1 MAEEEKY
8 NTRIEAIMAYLRSFL
23 DDKEEPKKT
32 GLKKGE
38 KSLAEQINFGGKFE
52 KVKRKAEG
60 GSIEKEPKD
69 TGKRTPEGRIIW
81 NDGVEDYS
89 EKTTTFEIDGKWY
102 TMPTV
107 AEDGSQYS
115 EEQIKEYVKTL
126 LEAGYAPTDFLTGEE
141 LPEFRYKEDAEEY
154 AASRSDTRKQEESSM
169 DEQMKM
175 FGEGGL
181 LDEGGEVDEESGNEV
196 PIGGTKEGVRDDIPA
211 MLSEGEFVF
220 PEDVTRYHGLE
231 KLMTLRQ
238 EAKMGL
244 KKMEAMGQMGNSEEA
259 TIPDDLPF
267 TMDDLLVVVT
277 GEEEE
282 PKKKDD
288 EPIKAQAGTFV
299 PANQQLN
306 NMGVMGFQESMYG
319 QQGLQNPT
327 ATVMPQPPASS
338 VAPTVQAPPVGGY
351 TAPTVL
357 AEPVQQT
364 DFVPETSDVYKPVKY
379 INPTTGETMMINEY
393 QGNPVS
399 AVPAGFIRYDDYIA
413 QGGKDP
419 DETTVSGTGTGVEST
434 SVQTAQLAGAQDD
447 ETKAKA
453 ANLQKMR
460 DDAERERIQEYNK
473 VFDLDNIKISDPNDE
488 NFISNEQLIDAY
500 KDQIQAENVA
510 MGMTPLIPFAGLLP
524 RLGRGKVNNALDAR
538 FGKAAGYDDFREN
551 PEFKKLTEDVTRGS
565 VLKEA
570 GSKIAKDFAEGLT
583 KEGLGFG
590 DLSNPEN
597 FYNKYK
603 PKYSVETFNS
613 LDGMTKKRAG
623 ESFGITSTGQITG
636 HLTVREQQQFDNAIR
651 DGNSST
657 ANHFSL
663 VANSRAK
670 KDQFAKK
677 YASEIKDI
685 QKMPEGAAKEK
696 AIKDL
701 HSTGSAMGSTFL
713 SLSSVEEAVKYG
725 SSQHTAV
732 AQGAAKPSKGFGKQ
746 PEVVNND
753 PNRSSSSSSTSV
765 SSGRSKADI
774 QKEINAKIKAATTYD
789 EFGDKKVD
797 WNKAN
802 VGSLVK
808 ERDSGGGGGGGSS
821 PKPAEAAGG
830 ACCFI
835 MLEARYGDGTMD
847 EVVRRY
853 RDEHMTDRNR
863 RGYYKVAEVFVPLM
877 RKSRMFKW
885 LVTKTFADPLVAY
898 GKYYYGQNKYGV
910 IYSPVKNFWMKVFD
924 TVGGDVEFIR
934 ENGETV

>member
-8 NTRIEAIMAYLRSFL
+8 NTRIEAIMAYLRSLL

-32 GLKKGE
+32 RLKKGE

-169 DEQMKM
+169 DKQMKM

-299 PANQQLN
+299 PANQQLS

-319 QQGLQNPT
+319 QQGLQNPA
-327 ATVMPQPPASS
+327 ATVMPQVPASS
-338 VAPTVQAPPVGGY
+338 VVPTVQAPPQGGY
-351 TAPTVL
+351 TAPTVP
-357 AEPVQQT
+357 ATPVDQP
-364 DFVPETSDVYKPVKY
+364 DFVPDVSSQYKPVKY
-379 INPTTGETMMINEY
+379 INPTSGETMMINEY

-413 QGGKDP
+413 QGGEDTSQ
-419 DETTVSGTGTGVEST
+419 TTVSGTGTGVEST
-434 SVQTAQLAGAQDD
+434 SVQTAQIAGAQDD
-447 ETKAKA
+447 ESKAKA
-453 ANLQKMR
+453 SNLEKMR
-460 DDAERERIQEYNK
+460 EDRERKRVQEYNR
-473 VFDLDNIKISDPNDE
+473 VFDTESKEFKDKNDPNYITD
-488 NFISNEQLIDAY
+488 EQLIGAY

-524 RLGRGKVNNALDAR
+524 RLGRGKVDKAMAAR
-538 FGKAAGYDDFREN
+538 FGDNFKEL
-551 PEFKKLTEDVTRGS
+551 PEFKDITRGS

-570 GSKIAKDFAEGLT
+570 GSEILGDFKQGLT

-590 DLSNPEN
+590 DPNSPDN
-597 FYNKYK
+597 FYNKYTA
-603 PKYSVETFNS
+603 KYDIKAYDNTR
-613 LDGMTKKRAG
+613 GG
-623 ESFGITSTGQITG
+623 TGFVKDLKTG
-636 HLTVREQQQFDNAIR
+636 KLSGNLNVREQQHFDNAVDRGDDAI
-651 DGNSST
+651 

-663 VANSRAK
+663 IAAARAE
-670 KDQFAKK
+670 KDRT
-677 YASEIKDI
+677 
-685 QKMPEGAAKEK
+685 AAKSQDLIKK
-696 AIKDL
+696 ARIAKQRKDMETYNEL
-701 HSTGSAMGSTFL
+701 KEEIRANNTGKVRLGDS
-713 SLSSVEEAVKYG
+713 SLDEIITHG
-725 SSQHTAV
+725 SSTLTAV
-732 AQGAAKPSKGFGKQ
+732 NNGTSSPSKGFKKSE
-746 PEVVNND
+746 PIK
-753 PNRSSSSSSTSV
+753 SSGGSSNKSTNIA
-765 SSGRSKADI
+765 SSGRSEADI
-774 QKEINAKIKAATTYD
+774 QKEINSKIKAAT
-789 EFGDKKVD
+789 DKNGNVD

-802 VGSLVK
+802 VGKLVN
-808 ERDSGGGGGGGSS
+808 ERDSARKNEGGSSSSSGGGGGGSS
-821 PKPAEAAGG
+821 PSAASASGG